1 MSKVTGKLTVF
12 FEGPFW
18 VGVFERAED
27 GRLTVCRVVFGA
39 EPRDYEVWE
48 FVLKN
53 YDRLKFSPPVEAKAK
68 KEPVNPKRLQR
79 EAKKQ
84 LQGGVG
90 TRSQQA
96 LQMQREE
103 KKMERKTL
111 GRAQKLAEQER
122 RFQLKQQ
129 KRRDK
134 HRGR

>member
-12 FEGPFW
+12 FENPFW
-18 VGVFERAED
+18 VGVFERIED

-39 EPRDYEVWE
+39 EPKDAEVWA
-48 FVLKN
+48 FVLKR
-53 YDRLKFSPPVEAKAK
+53 YGGLKFSPAVEAKLK
-68 KEPVNPKRLQR
+68 KEGGNPKRLQR
-79 EAKKQ
+79 QAKKQ

-96 LQMQREE
+96 LQAQREE
-103 KKMERKTL
+103 LKTERKVT
-111 GRAQKLAEQER
+111 GRARKLAEQER
-122 RFQLKQQ
+122 KFRLKQQ